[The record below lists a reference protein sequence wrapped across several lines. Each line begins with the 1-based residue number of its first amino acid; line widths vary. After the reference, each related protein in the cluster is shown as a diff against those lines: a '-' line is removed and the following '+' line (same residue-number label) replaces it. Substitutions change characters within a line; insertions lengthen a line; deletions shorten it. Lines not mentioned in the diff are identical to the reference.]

1 MCPTTRVEGR
11 VKSEREGGKGKAGN
25 AINRTFI
32 RMISFRYLSKFI
44 VYIFN
49 LGPVEAPEM
58 YSKLICGREQLPERC
73 VLVVPPRLASEGD
86 RFVQD
91 LRAISMRC
99 ANHAAEPGKPSDH
112 LLLRSGLV
120 HLLLLLGRRL
130 RLPCSPSSFG
140 RSLGTF
146 GFSLLLVVLLGPVR
160 ARVPFGGLRLSTPPH
175 NMGKV
180 ARK

>member
-58 YSKLICGREQLPERC
+58 YSKLICGGEQLPKRC
-73 VLVVPPRLASEGD
+73 VLAVPPRLASEGY

-91 LRAISMRC
+91 PRAISMRC
-99 ANHAAEPGKPSDH
+99 ANQAAEPGLS
-112 LLLRSGLV
+112 RSELV
-120 HLLLLLGRRL
+120 HVLLPLGRGL
-130 RLPCSPSSFG
+130 RRPCSPSSFGRSLG

-160 ARVPFGGLRLSTPPH
+160 ARIPFGGLRLSGISATPH
-175 NMGKV
+175 TTTQHG
-180 ARK
+180 